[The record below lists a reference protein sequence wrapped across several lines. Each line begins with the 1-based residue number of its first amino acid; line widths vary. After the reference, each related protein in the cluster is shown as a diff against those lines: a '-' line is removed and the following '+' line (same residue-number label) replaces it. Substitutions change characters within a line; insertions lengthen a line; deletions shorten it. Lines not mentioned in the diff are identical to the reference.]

1 MTATAPATQ
10 VVHRSTGLR
19 LWWRSAM
26 IVWWRGNLRTI
37 RFPGLVVTVAFFPL
51 FFLVAYTGLF
61 PSLTDIPTFPTDS
74 FISWLLP
81 FTMIQAAAFSGL
93 GAGFSTG
100 ADIDSGF
107 LDRLLM
113 MPTHRSAILFGT
125 ILMAL
130 SRALG
135 VGVPVFVVGVF
146 IGADV
151 TGGVLGI
158 ASLLLAVVGV
168 SLVSS
173 CFALGVIYRAQDQ
186 RVAPLFQV
194 AIFMTLFTS
203 TAQVPLSISTGW
215 LHDVARINPV
225 TYILELARQATLPDG
240 WSWGTTWPGLLALSG
255 CLAVLGTF
263 AVTGLR
269 RLTP

>member
-1 MTATAPATQ
+1 MTGVA
-10 VVHRSTGLR
+10 

-37 RFPGLVVTVAFFPL
+37 RFPGLVVSVAFFPL
-51 FFLVAYTGLF
+51 FFLIAYTGLF

-81 FTMIQAAAFSGL
+81 FTLIQGAAFSGL
-93 GAGFSTG
+93 GAGFAAG
-100 ADIDSGF
+100 NDIDSGF
-107 LDRLLM
+107 QDRLLM
-113 MPTHRSAILFGT
+113 MPAHRSAILFGT

-135 VGVPVFVVGVF
+135 IGVPVYLVGIL

-151 TGGVLGI
+151 TGGVLGVISLAI
-158 ASLLLAVVGV
+158 AVIGMSVI
-168 SLVSS
+168 SS
-173 CFALGVIYRAQDQ
+173 CFALGVMYRAQDQ

-203 TAQVPLSISTGW
+203 TAQVPLSIATGW
-215 LHDVARINPV
+215 LRSVAEVNPV
-225 TYILELARQATLPDG
+225 THILELARQATLPEG
-240 WSWGTTWPGLLALSG
+240 WSWATTWPGLVSLAV

-263 AVTGLR
+263 AFTGLR